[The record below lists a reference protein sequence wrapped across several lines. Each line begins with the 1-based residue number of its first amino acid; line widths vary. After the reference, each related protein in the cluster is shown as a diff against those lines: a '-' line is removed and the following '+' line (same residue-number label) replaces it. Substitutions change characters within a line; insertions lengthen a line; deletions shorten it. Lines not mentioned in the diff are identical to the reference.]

1 MVVNITANDDYNGR
15 FMFSTLSVSVEEAG
29 DVVMNDNSMIILSL
43 SFSVSLSFFPPSL
56 SSLPP
61 SSLHIFIDYFYSIV
75 AELIVI
81 REGGTFGTVTV
92 PYMIES
98 SAVDDLSPSNG
109 LLIFNEGI
117 TQMVRFQ
124 LFQM

>member
-43 SFSVSLSFFPPSL
+43 SLFLCFSVFLPSF
-56 SSLPP
+56 PP
-61 SSLHIFIDYFYSIV
+61 SSLHIFIDYFYSVV
-75 AELIVI
+75 AELIVM
-81 REGGTFGTVTV
+81 RDGGTFGTVTV

-98 SAVDDLSPSNG
+98 SGVDDLSPSNG

-124 LFQM
+124 LFEM

>member
-1 MVVNITANDDYNGR
+1 M
-15 FMFSTLSVSVEEAG
+15 
-29 DVVMNDNSMIILSL
+29 
-43 SFSVSLSFFPPSL
+43 
-56 SSLPP
+56 
-61 SSLHIFIDYFYSIV
+61 
-75 AELIVI
+75 

-117 TQMVRFQ
+117 TQMVRFNS
-124 LFQM
+124 LKCNFIFPPSLSPSPSFSFFSPSLPLSLSSLEYNVNCSC

>member
-1 MVVNITANDDYNGR
+1 M
-15 FMFSTLSVSVEEAG
+15 
-29 DVVMNDNSMIILSL
+29 
-43 SFSVSLSFFPPSL
+43 
-56 SSLPP
+56 
-61 SSLHIFIDYFYSIV
+61 
-75 AELIVI
+75 

-117 TQMVRFQ
+117 TQMVCFQ
-124 LFQM
+124 LFKM